1 MSGVPQFNKKGKT
14 LKITMPLNYSVPP
27 KKTLFSN
34 IRNAVSRLFIFP
46 FPEMLLFAFLFFSI
60 ILEISKRISWGW
72 YLVFGIFV
80 IGYFVKRIIR
90 IIKKRKEEYGTKQ
103 L

>member
-1 MSGVPQFNKKGKT
+1 
-14 LKITMPLNYSVPP
+14 MPLNYSQPL
-27 KKTLFSN
+27 KKTIFSN

-80 IGYFVKRIIR
+80 IGYFSEHIITKIRKRNAQRNI
-90 IIKKRKEEYGTKQ
+90 
-103 L
+103 

>member
-1 MSGVPQFNKKGKT
+1 
-14 LKITMPLNYSVPP
+14 MPLNYSQPP
-27 KKTLFSN
+27 KKTIFSN

-46 FPEMLLFAFLFFSI
+46 FPEMFLLAFLFFGI
-60 ILEISKRISWGW
+60 ILEIFKRTSLGW

-80 IGYFVKRIIR
+80 IGYFVERIIR
-90 IIKKRKEEYGTKQ
+90 IIKKRKEKYETKQ

>member
-1 MSGVPQFNKKGKT
+1 
-14 LKITMPLNYSVPP
+14 MPLNYSAPP

-46 FPEMLLFAFLFFSI
+46 FPEMFLLAFLFFGI
-60 ILEISKRISWGW
+60 ILEIFKRTSWGW

-80 IGYFVKRIIR
+80 IGYFVERIIK
-90 IIKKRKEEYGTKQ
+90 IIKKRKKEYETKQ